1 MGFMPLV
8 RGDTGTCSLNHMNR
22 EWEVSLHLQGK
33 PGRRL
38 SPGTKFSNTV
48 IVDFPASKTEKINNF
63 CCLSH
68 LICVIFVLIAQSESQ
83 MTQGFI

>member
-8 RGDTGTCSLNHMNR
+8 RGDTRTSPLNHMNR

-38 SPGTKFSNTV
+38 SPGTKISNTV
-48 IVDFPASKTEKINNF
+48 IMDFPASKTEKINYF

-68 LICVIFVLIAQSESQ
+68 PVCGIFALVAQSESQ
-83 MTQGFI
+83 MTKGFI